1 MYFLLGVCFFIRENQ
16 FPGLIYLVLLI
27 FFLAENKK
35 EFLKPIMTFGFF
47 LLLPFLHNFVYGGE
61 FILEKNIFRSDV
73 FYLSPVDLIFNFQ
86 AVYDNFLF
94 QFNYLIANPLN
105 EGVRV
110 MSGKIFP
117 ITVSLIIIQFLI
129 IFVIRSKNLTNLM
142 YFVVPFAFLDHIFF
156 IKYILIFQDTLFKDI
171 CL

>member
-1 MYFLLGVCFFIRENQ
+1 M
-16 FPGLIYLVLLI
+16 
-27 FFLAENKK
+27 
-35 EFLKPIMTFGFF
+35 
-47 LLLPFLHNFVYGGE
+47 
-61 FILEKNIFRSDV
+61 EKNIFRSDV

-142 YFVVPFAFLDHIFF
+142 DL
-156 IKYILIFQDTLFKDI
+156 L
-171 CL
+171 